1 MKLSDFLTDVGRP
14 VAFYPSLVKALGD
27 RNEAIFICQMAYW
40 RGKGESK
47 DGWIYKSSDEIEQ
60 ETSLTYKEQTNV
72 RSGLKE
78 KGILNE
84 NYARSEHNLYFKIDW
99 DRVNEIWEHFTNG
112 KVPPDPREG
121 ATLPE
126 VSSLN
131 SNTETTQENT
141 HIGANA
147 PGGLDWKFGH
157 GQKVTT
163 HDLELQREAE
173 YRNSADLIAMGMGI
187 NSMVAYDI
195 ALSFMQIRRI
205 VIPEG
210 KVKGQRKAVRE
221 MIQSGVSGQHVKL
234 AVEKLVGEGMTVVD
248 LFSVAKTAEDI
259 ANQPAK
265 IASERPEHQ
274 PVPPDPNEGKY
285 VPSPLPKPKLVY
297 QQAH

>member
-1 MKLSDFLTDVGRP
+1 MENETSTRVKTIFRTIKNKDHPFVMMDRRPIENSELTWGAKGVLAYLLSRPDNWTVRLRDLCNRSPDGVYKIRGYLRELTSAGHIYRKKEVDPKTKRIVEYTLEVYELPFSSKPLTNLPHAVNLTLNDNESLTDND
-14 VAFYPSLVKALGD
+14 FND
-27 RNEAIFICQMAYW
+27 
-40 RGKGESK
+40 
-47 DGWIYKSSDEIEQ
+47 
-60 ETSLTYKEQTNV
+60 
-72 RSGLKE
+72 
-78 KGILNE
+78 
-84 NYARSEHNLYFKIDW
+84 
-99 DRVNEIWEHFTNG
+99 
-112 KVPPDPREG
+112 
-121 ATLPE
+121 
-126 VSSLN
+126 
-131 SNTETTQENT
+131 
-141 HIGANA
+141 IGADA